1 MSSFYRTESEAWAG
15 LDRFGPDWYFKNYD
29 YLVFL
34 NLISSRYLV
43 QINKRVLLLT
53 FSYVS

>member
-1 MSSFYRTESEAWAG
+1 MEQNLRFGLVWASLG
-15 LDRFGPDWYFKNYD
+15 RFGPDWYFEVYE

-34 NLISSRYLV
+34 NLNSSRYLV